1 VSGTLALSLHLLFF
15 GDVGRL
21 ASAAPASLAETAAPV
36 ASTPAVAPKP
46 KPQRPSREPA
56 PEASSE
62 RVAVAEASASSVESR
77 ATADTFW
84 RSVVSTSA
92 AQPVVFVFRTP
103 PQGTPEPMPGAA
115 AVVARAASRRDPS
128 TVAASPPVVDAPA
141 PGGSPPPLL
150 AAGDQPPP
158 VYKTQLPASVTLHYD
173 VRRGFLHG
181 DGEIR
186 WQARGD
192 AYRLVLEARVAGL
205 TLLMQT
211 SEGGIDA
218 SGIAPVR
225 FVDKRARRASQEAN
239 FRRELGK
246 VTFSGTGDEWPLLDG
261 SQDRLSWMIQL
272 AGIAAAQP
280 QLLVEGGRITMA
292 VFGAR
297 GDAAIWSLR
306 YAGHEE
312 VATPGARVRAIKLVR
327 EPSSAR
333 DSGAEVWLD
342 PGRSYLPVR
351 ATLLDSAGSPDYD
364 LLLERAEAAR

>member
-1 VSGTLALSLHLLFF
+1 MSGALVLSLPVLFL
-15 GDVGRL
+15 GGVGRL
-21 ASAAPASLAETAAPV
+21 ASAAPESLAEKAAPV
-36 ASTPAVAPKP
+36 ASTPAVVPKP
-46 KPQRPSREPA
+46 NPQRPSREPI

-62 RVAVAEASASSVESR
+62 RIVVAEASASSVESR
-77 ATADTFW
+77 
-84 RSVVSTSA
+84 
-92 AQPVVFVFRTP
+92 
-103 PQGTPEPMPGAA
+103 
-115 AVVARAASRRDPS
+115 
-128 TVAASPPVVDAPA
+128 VDVPAPA

-158 VYKTQLPASVTLHYD
+158 LYKTQLPASVTLHYD

-181 DGEIR
+181 DGEIL

-225 FVDKRARRASQEAN
+225 FVDRRARRAAQAAN

-246 VTFSGTGDEWPLLDG
+246 VTFSGTGNEWPLLDG

-333 DSGAEVWLD
+333 DTGAEVWLD
-342 PGRSYLPVR
+342 PARSYLPVR

-364 LLLERAEAAR
+364 LLLERVEATR